1 MKKIKNKSDKNIFFL
16 IFDELGKLGDGDGFG
31 EFDFKKFFKGLFI
44 YKTEEELEDSLIV
57 GTSKTTPSISELLI
71 KYPEPWLFGRL
82 IIGSLVLFYG
92 FVGIYKQFEVVNLIP
107 AIIFTGSFSVP
118 ISTIFLFFEINIRR
132 NISIWQVMRLILM
145 GGFLSIFITII
156 LFENSSLWNGPT
168 GAWFA
173 SFIEEPA
180 KLVAVLLLVKNK
192 QKYPYILNGLLFG
205 ASVGCGFAAFESAGY
220 ALSYG
225 MDDINSLIG
234 LIQLRGILSPFA
246 HIIWTAIGAASFW
259 RVLNGGKFNYK
270 LFFKKKFFIPFF
282 VIIFLHAIWNSA
294 SLIPFKGLYFILG
307 IVGWTL
313 VLSHINLG
321 IIELKNEQKGKIN

>member
-31 EFDFKKFFKGLFI
+31 EFDFKKLFKGLFI
-44 YKTEEELEDSLIV
+44 DKTEEELEDSLIV

-92 FVGIYKQFEVVNLIP
+92 FIGIYKQFEVVNLIP

-180 KLVAVLLLVKNK
+180 KL
-192 QKYPYILNGLLFG
+192 
-205 ASVGCGFAAFESAGY
+205 
-220 ALSYG
+220 
-225 MDDINSLIG
+225 
-234 LIQLRGILSPFA
+234 IQLRGILSPFA
-246 HIIWTAIGAASFW
+246 HIIWTAIAAASFW